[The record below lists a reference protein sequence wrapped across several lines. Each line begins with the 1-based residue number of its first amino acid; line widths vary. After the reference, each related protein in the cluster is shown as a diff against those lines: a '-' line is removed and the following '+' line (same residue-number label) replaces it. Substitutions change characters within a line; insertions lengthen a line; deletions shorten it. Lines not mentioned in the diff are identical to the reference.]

1 MTQSPYERYEA
12 EKRKL
17 EQDAVADKD
26 REKIT
31 EFVNA
36 KDERAFTTVDN
47 GDSSKTPATLRNYCQ
62 HLRLASERIE
72 GRLVDA
78 SADDINQLMQ
88 SYFQGS
94 HPDIKDGGLTKNSV
108 SIHQGTLRKFCRFH
122 DEMPDDDEIAML
134 EKQESSV
141 SEDEMYTDEE
151 VQELRN
157 ACKTHRESALLD
169 MLLYTGQ
176 RVRAIQS
183 LRIKDVDV
191 EAGASGKL
199 RLRDD
204 IDGLKGASGSRPL
217 LGAQGAVRRYLN
229 HHPCS
234 DDPEA
239 ALFTGYPDYTPDEEL
254 GEPLHH
260 VTINRQLKKIRDRT
274 DVDKPV
280 NAHNFRHHFV
290 TVAKVQYDLDNDRIK
305 KLIGHRPDSRV
316 METTYSHLT
325 VEDATDAIEV
335 AAGHKEA
342 EDESSLSPPTC
353 PTCSEPLPTD
363 AKACANC
370 GATFTPDAQSIEDE
384 IDDATYDTLRD
395 ADDESVKEAVDKFR
409 ELLDD
414 PEIRAAVIEDMTES
428 KE

>member
-1 MTQSPYERYEA
+1 
-12 EKRKL
+12 
-17 EQDAVADKD
+17 
-26 REKIT
+26 
-31 EFVNA
+31 
-36 KDERAFTTVDN
+36 
-47 GDSSKTPATLRNYCQ
+47 
-62 HLRLASERIE
+62 
-72 GRLVDA
+72 
-78 SADDINQLMQ
+78 
-88 SYFQGS
+88 
-94 HPDIKDGGLTKNSV
+94 
-108 SIHQGTLRKFCRFH
+108 
-122 DEMPDDDEIAML
+122 MPDDDNIFML

-151 VQELRN
+151 VQALRN

-199 RLRDD
+199 YLRDD

-217 LGAQGAVRRYLN
+217 LGAQGSVRRYLN
-229 HHPCS
+229 HHPCP

-260 VTINRQLKKIRDRT
+260 TTIGRQLKKIRDRT

-316 METTYSHLT
+316 MESTYSHLT
-325 VEDATDAIEV
+325 VKDATDAIEV

-384 IDDATYDTLRD
+384 MEDAFYEGMRE
-395 ADDESVKEAVDKFR
+395 ADSEREKEAVDVLKER
-409 ELLDD
+409 LDND
-414 PEIRAAVIEDMTES
+414 PELRAEVIESLLGEDS
-428 KE
+428 